1 MDKNTL
7 YGLILIFLILI
18 GFSWWSRPSEEERRA
33 MQRRQDSLVQVELA
47 RKAALREQ
55 ARNHNNV
62 VQTSVG
68 DTLFAT
74 DSLTTKKMIT
84 LENNKIKVGIDT
96 EGGRIAYVELKEYV
110 TSAGAPLVLWNEQ
123 HSTFGLKFENMRE
136 EIFTANLL
144 FTPNTQQSVIEATT
158 EPATLSMRLTSS
170 PESYIEYQYSLA
182 PDTYALDFN
191 IVTNNMG
198 RVIPGALA
206 MEWSVDMPQLEKS
219 AEFETRY
226 TGIYYKIDGDD
237 VDNLDM
243 IKNEEEELTAQTK
256 WIAFKNQFFS
266 SILIAKES
274 FNPAT
279 LQTEEFKEAGY
290 LKKASATIPVSYN
303 GEQHTE
309 LDMQFLFIPNN
320 YYTLLEYGKEI
331 DLPDLVNLGWSW
343 LAWIN
348 RYIVIPLFSF
358 LEKHVTSNY
367 GLIILLMT
375 LIIKL
380 VLAPLT
386 IKSYKSSAKM
396 RLLKPQMDAINE
408 KIPAEKAMER
418 QQAMM
423 ELYRKNGVSPM
434 GGCLPMLISF
444 PFLIALFWFFP
455 GAIELRQQ
463 SFLWADDLASYDSIL
478 DLPFSIPFYGDHVS
492 LFCLLMAIVN
502 VIYTWMNSKTQPQN
516 DQMKMMKYMM
526 YLMPI
531 MFLFIFNNYSSG
543 LSYYYFVSTLIT
555 ILMTWAIR
563 KFYIRDEKVLAE
575 MAAAQHK
582 PAAKKSSFQQR
593 LIQMQ
598 KEQEKKLREQRERN
612 AKRK

>member
-1 MDKNTL
+1 MDKNTI
-7 YGLILIFLILI
+7 YGLILIFLILV
-18 GFSWWSRPSEEERRA
+18 GFSWFGRPSEEERIA
-33 MQRRQDSLVQVELA
+33 MQRKQDSLVQVELN
-47 RKAALREQ
+47 RQVALKNQ
-55 ARNHNNV
+55 ANN
-62 VQTSVG
+62 QNGYTYNIC
-68 DTLFAT
+68 DTLFTT
-74 DSLTTKKMIT
+74 DSLATQAIYT

-96 EGGRIAYVELKEYV
+96 KGGRVAYVELKEYV
-110 TSAGAPLVLWNEQ
+110 TSAGAPLVLWTPE
-123 HSTFGLKFENMRE
+123 HSTFGLTFENMRQD
-136 EIFTANLL
+136 IHTNDQL
-144 FTPNTQQSVIEATT
+144 FTPSTSIKDQQATDQT
-158 EPATLSMRLTSS
+158 IALNMTLNAGSDNF
-170 PESYIEYQYSLA
+170 IEYRYTLA
-182 PDTYALDFN
+182 PDTYAMGFD
-191 IVTNNMG
+191 IITQNMG
-198 RVIPGALA
+198 RVIPGSLSF
-206 MEWSVDMPQLEKS
+206 EWSVDMPQLEKS

-226 TGIYYKIDGDD
+226 TGIFYKIDGDD
-237 VDNLDM
+237 VESLNM
-243 IKNEEEELTAQTK
+243 IKNEKEELSARTK

-266 SILIAKES
+266 SILMAKES

-279 LQTEEFKEAGY
+279 IETSEIKEQGY
-290 LKKASATIPVSYN
+290 LKKANAIIPISYN
-303 GEQHTE
+303 GEQRTE
-309 LDMQFLFIPNN
+309 MNMELLFIPNN
-320 YYTLLEYGKEI
+320 YYTLLEYGKEY
-331 DLPDLVNLGWSW
+331 DMPDLVNLGWSW

-367 GLIILLMT
+367 GLIILLLT

-386 IKSYKSSAKM
+386 IKSYKSTAKM
-396 RLLKPQMDAINE
+396 RLLKPQIDAINE

-478 DLPFSIPFYGDHVS
+478 DLPFTIPFYGDHVS
-492 LFCLLMAIVN
+492 LFCLLMTIVN
-502 VIYTWMNSKTQPQN
+502 VIYTWMNSKSQPQN

-555 ILMTWAIR
+555 ITMTWAIR
-563 KFYIRDEKVLAE
+563 KFYIRDEKILAE
-575 MAAAQHK
+575 MAATQNR
-582 PAAKKSSFQQR
+582 PAAKKTSFQQR

-598 KEQEKKLREQRERN
+598 KEQEKKLREQREKN
-612 AKRK
+612 AKRR

>member
-1 MDKNTL
+1 MDKNTI
-7 YGLILIFLILI
+7 YGLILIFLILV
-18 GFSWWSRPSEEERRA
+18 GFSWWSRPSEQERIE
-33 MQRRQDSLVQVELA
+33 MQRRQDSLLRLDVE
-47 RKAALREQ
+47 RQNALRAQ
-55 ARNHNNV
+55 ANTP
-62 VQTSVG
+62 QTSTYSVI
-68 DTLFAT
+68 DTLFAI
-74 DSLTTKKMIT
+74 DSATVDATYI
-84 LENNKIKVGIDT
+84 LENNKIKVGI
-96 EGGRIAYVELKEYV
+96 ESRGGRIAYVELKDYM
-110 TSAGAPLVLWNEQ
+110 TSAGEPLVLWTPS
-123 HSTFGLKFENMRE
+123 HSKFGLVFENMRE
-136 EIFTANLL
+136 EVHTNDMLFTAN
-144 FTPNTQQSVIEATT
+144 TTQKEQIAENSAVSINMVLKAGND
-158 EPATLSMRLTSS
+158 
-170 PESYIEYQYSLA
+170 SYIEYRYTLE
-182 PDTYALDFN
+182 PDSY
-191 IVTNNMG
+191 IVGFDMITNNMG
-198 RVIPGALA
+198 RIIPSSLA

-226 TGIYYKIDGDD
+226 TGLYYKIEGED
-237 VDNLDM
+237 VESINM
-243 IKNEEEELTAQTK
+243 MKNEEEELTAQTK

-266 SILIAKES
+266 SVLVAKNT

-279 LQTEEFKEAGY
+279 VSTEETKVPGY
-290 LKKASATIPVSYN
+290 LKRANAYIPVSYN

-309 LDMQFLFIPNN
+309 MNMEFIFIPNN
-320 YYTLLEYGKEI
+320 YYTLLEYGKEL

-358 LEKHVTSNY
+358 LEKHVTTNY

-380 VLAPLT
+380 VLMPLT

-396 RLLKPQMDAINE
+396 RLLKPQMDAINA

-423 ELYRKNGVSPM
+423 ELYNKNGVSPM
-434 GGCLPMLISF
+434 GGCLPMLLSF

-455 GAIELRQQ
+455 GAIELRQK

-492 LFCLLMAIVN
+492 LFCLLMTIVN
-502 VIYTWMNSKTQPQN
+502 VVYTWMNSKNQPQN

-531 MFLFIFNNYSSG
+531 MFLFIFNSYSSG
-543 LSYYYFVSTLIT
+543 LSYYYFISTLIT
-555 ILMTWAIR
+555 ITMTWAIR
-563 KFYIRDEKVLAE
+563 KFYIRDEKLLAE
-575 MAAAQHK
+575 MAATAQNRGK
-582 PAAKKSSFQQR
+582 KKKSSFQER

-598 KEQEKKLREQRERN
+598 KEQERRLREQREQN
-612 AKRK
+612 AKRR

>member
-55 ARNHNNV
+55 TRNQNNV

-478 DLPFSIPFYGDHVS
+478 DLPFFPVACIQV
-492 LFCLLMAIVN
+492 LN
-502 VIYTWMNSKTQPQN
+502 
-516 DQMKMMKYMM
+516 
-526 YLMPI
+526 
-531 MFLFIFNNYSSG
+531 
-543 LSYYYFVSTLIT
+543 LSDFDIT
-555 ILMTWAIR
+555 
-563 KFYIRDEKVLAE
+563 
-575 MAAAQHK
+575 
-582 PAAKKSSFQQR
+582 S
-593 LIQMQ
+593 
-598 KEQEKKLREQRERN
+598 
-612 AKRK
+612 